1 MIYLVLSLILL
12 NSMAENL
19 AHAASL
25 AGARMHRLMLAN
37 SVFNIVLLA
46 AGLAMSVQA
55 PLTASLVDSA
65 VHAGDVD
72 RVLWYCRAII
82 TARAIGYAVGMF
94 LIPWFARII
103 ELGVWSME
111 NNGGFLLHAMLDY
124 LHPRNIAEI
133 CNSFS
138 VLTPS
143 HIAAAFAERF
153 PRRVFVTAVSV
164 AAFYSAVDMAALYVS
179 GLSPQ
184 WTRTA
189 IALPTALRGF
199 GTMLFVFLVDPFA
212 SRIIDRSATGELNIS
227 VTNHIVIWLSSGKT
241 LGTVFAQFLFLPF
254 TQLILLVIG
263 VLT

>member
-1 MIYLVLSLILL
+1 MIYVVLSLILL
-12 NSMAENL
+12 NCTAENL

-25 AGARMHRLMLAN
+25 AGARMRRLMLAN
-37 SVFNIVLLA
+37 SIFNIVLLA

-55 PLTASLVDSA
+55 PLAASLVDSA
-65 VHAGDVD
+65 VNAGSLD

-124 LHPRNIAEI
+124 LQPRNLRQIAT
-133 CNSFS
+133 SFS
-138 VLTPS
+138 VLRPS
-143 HIAAAFAERF
+143 AIGEALAQPF

-164 AAFYSAVDMAALYVS
+164 AAFYSAIDMAALYAS
-179 GLSPQ
+179 GLAPQ

-189 IALPTALRGF
+189 IALPTALRGL
-199 GTMLFVFLVDPFA
+199 GTMLFVFLVDPYA
-212 SRIIDRSATGELNIS
+212 SRIIDRSAVGELDIAAAR
-227 VTNHIVIWLSSGKT
+227 HITVWLSSGKT

-254 TQLILLVIG
+254 TQLILLTIG
-263 VLT
+263 GLS